1 MNITRTFFLIGFT
14 FVILTITGL
23 TFSSHTL
30 EAFAVP
36 GTGTLF
42 GIDAGNRNLI
52 TINPSTGFSTI
63 VDSTVCCGPS
73 LAIDP
78 NTGIMYASG
87 KGTDGNLY
95 SINPSTAASTV
106 IGPLVN
112 TVRNAP
118 GLDFR
123 SDGVF
128 FATTNLSGPVLGGTH
143 LGTINT
149 NTGLLTVIGPLGV
162 AYMGA
167 ISFAPDGKLY
177 GATENKNIQ
186 QLGALYTIN
195 TETGLATLVAPLRDS
210 LSNPHPSG
218 FSSIQFGCDGTLYYG
233 GAFLGDFGTI
243 DVNTGVY
250 TQINSATATRSLG
263 GLAFQVACPS
273 PCSPPVSGDWTVS
286 STCEMT
292 GDATATGNV
301 IVPNGVVLTI
311 PNGVTLD
318 INFAT
323 KNLTVQAEGGVL
335 IKSGGTI
342 KSTLMGQVI
351 INEIMIN
358 PAMVSDA
365 SGEWFEL
372 YNPTSLP
379 IDLDGWVIRD
389 DFSDSHTITS
399 SVIIPPNGFV
409 VLGRNADFV
418 TNGGVVVDYQYSN
431 FALGNSGDEL
441 IIEDQGS
448 EIDRVDYDL
457 SFDTSG
463 KSKELSVNHLSDVLN
478 DILTNWCDAVSVFGD
493 GDLGTPSSLNDCVLS
508 P

>member
-1 MNITRTFFLIGFT
+1 LKSN
-14 FVILTITGL
+14 
-23 TFSSHTL
+23 
-30 EAFAVP
+30 A
-36 GTGTLF
+36 
-42 GIDAGNRNLI
+42 
-52 TINPSTGFSTI
+52 
-63 VDSTVCCGPS
+63 TV
-73 LAIDP
+73 
-78 NTGIMYASG
+78 N
-87 KGTDGNLY
+87 
-95 SINPSTAASTV
+95 
-106 IGPLVN
+106 
-112 TVRNAP
+112 
-118 GLDFR
+118 
-123 SDGVF
+123 
-128 FATTNLSGPVLGGTH
+128 
-143 LGTINT
+143 
-149 NTGLLTVIGPLGV
+149 
-162 AYMGA
+162 
-167 ISFAPDGKLY
+167 
-177 GATENKNIQ
+177 
-186 QLGALYTIN
+186 
-195 TETGLATLVAPLRDS
+195 
-210 LSNPHPSG
+210 
-218 FSSIQFGCDGTLYYG
+218 
-233 GAFLGDFGTI
+233 
-243 DVNTGVY
+243 
-250 TQINSATATRSLG
+250 
-263 GLAFQVACPS
+263 
-273 PCSPPVSGDWTVS
+273 
-286 STCEMT
+286 
-292 GDATATGNV
+292 GNV

-318 INFAT
+318 IDFAT
-323 KNLTVQAEGGVL
+323 KNLTVQAGGGVL

-493 GDLGTPSSLNDCVLS
+493 GDLGTPRSLNDCVLS